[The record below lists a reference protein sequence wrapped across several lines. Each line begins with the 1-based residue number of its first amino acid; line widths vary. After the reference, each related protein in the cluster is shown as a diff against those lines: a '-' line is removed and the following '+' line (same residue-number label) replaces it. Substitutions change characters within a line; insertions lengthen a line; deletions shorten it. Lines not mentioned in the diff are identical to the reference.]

1 MSREYSIQIETEVDR
16 NPKMRQ
22 VYELIGK
29 GLKAGPVVVTLSR
42 PKRNLQQNALMWA
55 LLTEVSRQVNWYG
68 QKLSPED
75 WKNVCSAS
83 LTKQDPVPGIDGGVV
98 MVGTS
103 TSKMTKQ
110 QFSALIEVIY
120 AFGCQQGVK
129 FKQDT
134 VNEYLDYMGSE
145 NAKVS

>member
-16 NPKMRQ
+16 NPKMIQ
-22 VYELIGK
+22 VYDLIKK
-29 GLKAGPVVVTLSR
+29 GLKSGAVVVTLSR
-42 PKRNLQQNALMWA
+42 PKRTKMQNNLLWA
-55 LLTEVSRQVNWYG
+55 LLGEISRQVNWYG

-75 WKNVCSAS
+75 WKNVCTAS
-83 LTKQDPVPGIDGGVV
+83 LTKQEAVPGIDGGVV

-134 VNEYLDYMGSE
+134 VNEYLDYMGNE
-145 NAKVS
+145 HAKVS